1 MDVQKIRQWFWFI
14 VEAVIFIAVIVGV
27 YSYMSNKL
35 DISEQNLR
43 TANGTIEQVTM
54 HNGELL
60 SVRDSHIT
68 TINDLENQLKI
79 STKEAKELQRKL
91 NSKIAYIS
99 ELESRVHVDS
109 IVTVRDTVYVTVTDD
124 STKKMIASFHYDDHW
139 LSLNGENEY
148 TFGENYECKTILRN
162 ITMRTPLTVGLTNDY
177 QIFVKSEN
185 PYVQFTSI
193 EGAVIDKQKL
203 RPKKQ
208 RFSWGLQVG
217 AGVMYDV
224 WHKQVAVGPYGGV
237 GVELNF

>member
-1 MDVQKIRQWFWFI
+1 MDVQKIRQWFWFA
-14 VEAVIFIAVIVGV
+14 VEAIIFIVIIMGL
-27 YSYMSNKL
+27 YRYMSNKL
-35 DISEQNLR
+35 DISDQNLQ
-43 TANGTIEQVTM
+43 AAYGTIEQVTM
-54 HNGELL
+54 RNGELL
-60 SVRDSHIT
+60 SVRDSHIA
-68 TINDLENQLKI
+68 TINDLENKLNI
-79 STKEAKELQRKL
+79 TTKEAKELQRNL

-99 ELESRVHVDS
+99 ELESRVQVDS

-185 PYVQFTSI
+185 PYVHFTSI
-193 EGAVIDKQKL
+193 DGAVIDKQKL
-203 RPKKQ
+203 RPRKQ
-208 RFSWGLQVG
+208 KFNWGLQFGVG
-217 AGVMYDV
+217 AMYDV

-237 GVELNF
+237 GVAVNF